1 MTSVNVPVG
10 CSIATPCSSSV
21 SCVSTPINSNGTSV
35 QQKGSEAIGFVFA
48 DYNLSVEK
56 FRNDSVD
63 QLLRDVIISNSL
75 VQRMPNVPDYKFL
88 DSNDWPVLRLQED
101 KLSLFN
107 LLTNES
113 NVRIQMKRPEV
124 SILDNVYRTGLVNE
138 VGPSRQSDQGYGSD
152 TTDHPN
158 NLKIQDNIRSRSM
171 EAPITFT
178 SIDTIQ
184 LERTGSGKKK
194 ERKSSLNR
202 KKGING
208 VKATIPKPIKSK
220 SLAHP
225 IMLSYARQEA
235 AQHALDLKIELE
247 KLGYSAY
254 LDVHEITSGA
264 DWQDSLNFAV
274 NNCVVFVPLVTPM
287 YGNTQWT
294 NREVIFL
301 LSSSFFVFSIS
312 SSFFVFSI
320 FSFFLFF
327 RFSSFLFFIFSI
339 SPFLSIL
346 PFSHIF
352 LVCVSL
358 RISRLGEKE

>member
-1 MTSVNVPVG
+1 MTSTNVSIPVS
-10 CSIATPCSSSV
+10 CSIPTPCSSSV
-21 SCVSTPINSNGTSV
+21 SCLSTPTNNWNGTTSIH
-35 QQKGSEAIGFVFA
+35 QRGNEAIGFVFA

-63 QLLRDVIISNSL
+63 QFLRDVIISNNL
-75 VQRMPNVPDYKFL
+75 VQRIPNVPDYKFL
-88 DSNDWPVLRLQED
+88 DSNDWPVLRVQEE

-124 SILDNVYRTGLVNE
+124 SILDNVYRNGFMNE
-138 VGPSRQSDQGYGSD
+138 VVPSRQSDQGYGSD

-158 NLKIQDNIRSRSM
+158 NLKLQDNVRSRSM
-171 EAPITFT
+171 EPPTT
-178 SIDTIQ
+178 CNSIDTVQ
-184 LERTGSGKKK
+184 LERAGSGKKK

-202 KKGING
+202 KKTTSGLKGN
-208 VKATIPKPIKSK
+208 IPKPIKSK

-247 KLGYSAY
+247 KLGFSAY

-294 NREVIFL
+294 NREVTSLL
-301 LSSSFFVFSIS
+301 LSLL
-312 SSFFVFSI
+312 
-320 FSFFLFF
+320 FSFFSLLFSLSVSF
-327 RFSSFLFFIFSI
+327 HLFPTFFLYFPKNFSVRKKSNN
-339 SPFLSIL
+339 P
-346 PFSHIF
+346 
-352 LVCVSL
+352 
-358 RISRLGEKE
+358 E

>member
-1 MTSVNVPVG
+1 MTSTSGTSAAIPVS
-10 CSIATPCSSSV
+10 CSIPTPSSSSV
-21 SCVSTPINSNGTSV
+21 SCISTPTNNCNGSV
-35 QQKGSEAIGFVFA
+35 QRGSEAIGFVFA

-63 QLLRDVIISNSL
+63 KLLRDLLISCNL
-75 VQRMPNVPDYKFL
+75 LQRMSNVLDYKFL

-113 NVRIQMKRPEV
+113 NVRIQMRRPEGL
-124 SILDNVYRTGLVNE
+124 ILDNMYRMNE
-138 VGPSRQSDQGYGSD
+138 VGPSRLSDQGYGSD

-158 NLKIQDNIRSRSM
+158 NLKVPESTRSM
-171 EAPITFT
+171 EATVPC
-178 SIDTIQ
+178 SSMDGVQ

-202 KKGING
+202 KKSMSG
-208 VKATIPKPIKSK
+208 VKGTIPKPIKSK

-247 KLGYSAY
+247 KLGFSAY

-294 NREVIFL
+294 NREVTSQL
-301 LSSSFFVFSIS
+301 
-312 SSFFVFSI
+312 SI
-320 FSFFLFF
+320 FSFFAFCFF
-327 RFSSFLFFIFSI
+327 LNSSFFPHFCI
-339 SPFLSIL
+339 
-346 PFSHIF
+346 
-352 LVCVSL
+352 SL
-358 RISRLGEKE
+358 RISRLGKG

>member
-1 MTSVNVPVG
+1 
-10 CSIATPCSSSV
+10 
-21 SCVSTPINSNGTSV
+21 
-35 QQKGSEAIGFVFA
+35 
-48 DYNLSVEK
+48 
-56 FRNDSVD
+56 
-63 QLLRDVIISNSL
+63 
-75 VQRMPNVPDYKFL
+75 MPNVPDYKFL

-124 SILDNVYRTGLVNE
+124 SILDNVYRNGLMNE

-158 NLKIQDNIRSRSM
+158 NLKLQDNIRSRSM
-171 EAPITFT
+171 EAPITYN

-202 KKGING
+202 KKTINSG
-208 VKATIPKPIKSK
+208 TKASIPKPIKSK

-294 NREVIFL
+294 NREVTSQ
-301 LSSSFFVFSIS
+301 LS
-312 SSFFVFSI
+312 VFSI
-320 FSFFLFF
+320 FSSLSVFSIFSSLSVFSIFSSLSPIFSVTFSYFFCHFLFLLFFL
-327 RFSSFLFFIFSI
+327 S
-339 SPFLSIL
+339 LS
-346 PFSHIF
+346 
-352 LVCVSL
+352 VSL
-358 RISRLGEKE
+358 SQF